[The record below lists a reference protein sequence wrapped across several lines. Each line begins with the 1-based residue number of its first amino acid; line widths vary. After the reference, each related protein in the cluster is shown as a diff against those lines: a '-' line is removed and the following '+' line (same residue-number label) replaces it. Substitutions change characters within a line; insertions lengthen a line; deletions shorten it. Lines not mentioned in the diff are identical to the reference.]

1 MIVAGDTM
9 RHLLLDGYNLM
20 HRARFGMRNGDHY
33 VIFNFFR
40 SLRPL
45 VEQFAP
51 CKVTLFLE
59 GVPQHRINLDG
70 EYKAN
75 RIAEPG
81 TKQHAELAEFRKQK
95 RVILELLQHLPVD
108 LVKHEHLECDDA
120 IGSWVQA
127 HRDADE
133 CVVVSTDTDF
143 IQLLGHPNVKLYN
156 PVRKAFVDPA
166 PHDYVLWKA
175 LRGDKTDNI
184 PGLPGIT
191 DGKATKI
198 CADERL
204 LKNLRDDPEM
214 APLLERN
221 LALVAFKY
229 TPLDDPGYNRVA
241 PTVDYDALKQAFTD
255 LGFYSIVNTTSW
267 PKYCKTFD
275 SVYK

>member
-1 MIVAGDTM
+1 M

-59 GVPQHRINLDG
+59 GVPQHRMDLDTA
-70 EYKAN
+70 YKAN
-75 RIAEPG
+75 RVAEPG

-95 RVILELLQHLPVD
+95 RVILQLLQHLPVD
-108 LVKHEHLECDDA
+108 IVKHEHLECDDA
-120 IGSWVQA
+120 IGSWVLA

-143 IQLLGHPNVKLYN
+143 TQLLGHPNVKLYN
-156 PVRKAFVDPA
+156 PVRKAFVEAA

-184 PGLPGIT
+184 PPVTGIT

-198 CADERL
+198 CNDPKL
-204 LKNLRDDPEM
+204 LEAVKNDPVLS
-214 APLLERN
+214 PQLERN
-221 LALVAFKY
+221 LTLVAFKY
-229 TPLDDPGYNRVA
+229 TALDDPGYSRVA
-241 PTVDYDALKQAFTD
+241 PTVNYEALKDAFTA

-267 PKYCKTFD
+267 PKYCKTFEA
-275 SVYK
+275 VYI